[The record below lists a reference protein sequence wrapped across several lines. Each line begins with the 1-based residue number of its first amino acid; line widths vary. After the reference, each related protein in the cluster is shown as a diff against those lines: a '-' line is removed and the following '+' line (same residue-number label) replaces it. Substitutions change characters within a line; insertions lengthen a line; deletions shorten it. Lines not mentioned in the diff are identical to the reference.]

1 MSPLNATRDILLPVP
16 LDKRFAYKTG
26 AEMAAGQLVTVP
38 FGKRALTGLVLG
50 SADGSVPEDKLKT
63 ITARLPLAPMPQD
76 YAAFLLWAAQYVL
89 CPPGLLL
96 KIALGGNTAPPE
108 PEGRPQ
114 WQRTPADAGTMRP
127 NSKAVKLL
135 ALFTAAQP
143 MIDTDTLTQAGLTRA
158 DALALVKRGLLTQE
172 NGPTAAPPQPDPNF
186 MQPQLSPAQHQAAD
200 QLQAA
205 FGVPKPLLL
214 QGVTGSGKTEVYC
227 EAIAT
232 ALRNGKQ
239 ALVLLPEITLTT
251 AMLSRFTARFG
262 ATPVLWHSGLTV
274 KQRRDNWWA
283 IARGAA
289 KLVIGARSALFLPF
303 PALGVLIVDEEHEAA
318 YKQEDGVCYHA
329 RDLAVARAH
338 HAKIP
343 VILASATPSLESQA
357 NAAQGR
363 YTHIRLPER
372 YGGAQMPSIHRID
385 MRAENLPAT
394 RFLSTPLLAALRETV
409 QAGEQAMLFLNR
421 RGYAPLT
428 LCRSCGHRL
437 QCPHCT
443 AWLVQHKQRKRL
455 QCHHCG
461 TQTVLPEMCPA
472 CRAPDKFAACGP
484 GVERVAEEAAALLPD
499 ARIALMS
506 SDLLDSPQKIS
517 ALLADVASQR
527 IDILVGTQIMAKGY
541 HFPNMTLVGIVDA
554 DLGLSG
560 GDPRAS
566 ERCYQLLQQVAGRTG
581 RASKP
586 GRAYLQTYQPD
597 HPVMAALARN
607 DDAAFTAAELQ
618 ERAAYD
624 LPPYKRLAALTV
636 SGVNAAAS
644 MAYATALAAA
654 FTHDPKLRIL
664 GPAPAP
670 LAVLRGQHRVRLLL
684 VAEKSFPLQGAIR
697 TASAACP
704 LPNPLKLH
712 TDIDPYSFY

>member
-1 MSPLNATRDILLPVP
+1 MSLPNATYDILLPVP
-16 LDKRFAYKTG
+16 IDRHFAYKASTSLS
-26 AEMAAGQLVTVP
+26 AGQLVTVP
-38 FGKRALTGLVLG
+38 FGKRSLTGLVLG
-50 SADGSVPEDKLKT
+50 TSAGVVPEDKLKT
-63 ITARLPLAPMPQD
+63 VAACLPLAPLPQSLT
-76 YAAFLLWAAQYVL
+76 AFLLWAAHYVL

-96 KIALGGNTAPPE
+96 KMALTGLQGSPV
-108 PEGRPQ
+108 PEGSPLWRRCKEPTATV
-114 WQRTPADAGTMRP
+114 RA
-127 NSKAVKLL
+127 NSKAAKLL
-135 ALFTAAQP
+135 ALFNAAQS
-143 MIDTDTLTQAGLTRA
+143 TLDIAALAEAGLTRS
-158 DALALVKRGLLTQE
+158 DALALVKRGLLISAT
-172 NGPTAAPPQPDPNF
+172 GSAAPPPAPNPDF
-186 MQPQLSPAQHQAAD
+186 AQPQLSPAQRAAAD
-200 QLQAA
+200 RFQAA
-205 FGVPKPLLL
+205 FAAPKPLLL

-232 ALRNGKQ
+232 ALRADKQ
-239 ALVLLPEITLTT
+239 ALVLLPEITLTA
-251 AMLSRFTARFG
+251 AMLDRFSARFG
-262 ATPVLWHSGLTV
+262 APPVLWHSGLST
-274 KQRRDNWWA
+274 KQRRHNWWA
-283 IARGAA
+283 IAQGTA

-303 PALGVLIVDEEHEAA
+303 PHLGVIVVDEEHEAA

-363 YTHIRLPER
+363 YSHIRLPER
-372 YGGAQMPSIHRID
+372 FGGAQLPSIHRID

-394 RFLSTPLLAALRETV
+394 RFLSAPLLKALQETL
-409 QAGEQAMLFLNR
+409 QAGEQSMLFLNR

-443 AWLVQHKQRKRL
+443 AWLVQHKQRKLL

-461 TQTVLPEMCPA
+461 TQTRLPDICPA
-472 CRAPDKFAACGP
+472 CRTPDKFAACGP
-484 GVERVAEEAAALLPD
+484 GVERVAEEAATLLPQ
-499 ARIALMS
+499 ARIAVMS

-517 ALLADVASQR
+517 DLLAAVTEQR
-527 IDILVGTQIMAKGY
+527 VDILVGTQIMAKGY

-581 RASKP
+581 RASKA

-597 HPVMAALARN
+597 HPVMAALTQN
-607 DDAAFTAAELQ
+607 DDAAFMTAELR

-636 SGVNAAAS
+636 AGANAAQ
-644 MAYATALAAA
+644 AAA
-654 FTHDPKLRIL
+654 FATRFAAAIPADPRLRVL

-670 LAVLRGQHRVRLLL
+670 IAVLRGQHRVRLLL
-684 VAEKSFPLQGAIR
+684 IADKAFPLQ
-697 TASAACP
+697 ASILAAEAACP
-704 LPNPLKLH
+704 APKTLKLNI
-712 TDIDPYSFY
+712 DIDPYSFY

>member
-1 MSPLNATRDILLPVP
+1 MSLPNATCDILLPVP
-16 LDKRFAYKTG
+16 LDRVFAYKMST
-26 AEMAAGQLVTVP
+26 ALLAGQLVTVP

-50 SADGSVPEDKLKT
+50 AGDGSVPESKLKSV
-63 ITARLPLAPMPQD
+63 AAALPLPPLPQSF
-76 YAAFLLWAAQYVL
+76 AAFLLWAGHYVL
-89 CPPGLLL
+89 SPPGLLL
-96 KIALGGNTAPPE
+96 KMALTSAQAPPA
-108 PEGRPQ
+108 PEGSPC
-114 WQRTPADAGTMRP
+114 WQRVPEPTLAVRA
-127 NSKAVKLL
+127 NSRAAKLL
-135 ALFTAAQP
+135 ALFSTDQPSLDIAA
-143 MIDTDTLTQAGLTRA
+143 LTRAGLTRA
-158 DALALVKRGLLTQE
+158 DAQALVKRGILVCETGDAE
-172 NGPTAAPPQPDPNF
+172 PPPAPNPDF
-186 MQPQLSPAQHQAAD
+186 AQPQLSPAQRQAAER
-200 QLQAA
+200 LQAA
-205 FGVPKPLLL
+205 FSAPKPLLL

-232 ALRNGKQ
+232 ALRAGKQ
-239 ALVLLPEITLTT
+239 ALVLLPEITLTA
-251 AMLSRFTARFG
+251 AMLDRFTARFG
-262 ATPVLWHSGLTV
+262 AQPVLWHSGLSA
-274 KQRRDNWWA
+274 KQRRTNWWA
-283 IARGAA
+283 IARGTAQ
-289 KLVIGARSALFLPF
+289 LVIGARSALFLPF
-303 PALGVLIVDEEHEAA
+303 PKLGVIAVDEEHEAA

-338 HAKIP
+338 HEKIP

-372 YGGAQMPSIHRID
+372 YGGAQLPSIHRID

-394 RFLSTPLLAALRETV
+394 RFLSAPLLLALQETL

-443 AWLVQHKQRKRL
+443 AWLVQHKQRKLL

-461 TQTVLPEMCPA
+461 TQTRLPEICPA
-472 CRAPDKFAACGP
+472 CRTPDKFAACGP
-484 GVERVAEEAAALLPD
+484 GVERVAEEAAALLPN
-499 ARIALMS
+499 ACIAVMS

-517 ALLADVASQR
+517 DLLTAVTEQR
-527 IDILVGTQIMAKGY
+527 VDILVGTQIMAKGY

-586 GRAYLQTYQPD
+586 GRAYLQTFQPE
-597 HPVMAALARN
+597 HPVMAALAQN
-607 DDAAFTAAELQ
+607 DDAAFMAAELQ

-636 SGVNAAAS
+636 AGPNAPLATAYASQFAAALPTD
-644 MAYATALAAA
+644 A
-654 FTHDPKLRIL
+654 KLRVL

-670 LAVLRGQHRVRLLL
+670 LALLRGQHRVRLLL
-684 VAEKSFPLQGAIR
+684 IADKSFSLQAAIR

-704 LPNPLKLH
+704 TPNGLKLH
-712 TDIDPYSFY
+712 IDIDPYSFY